1 MPAAAAPPLEWV
13 HGVVEG
19 VRFVDER
26 FVDERLVDE
35 RFVDGCHD
43 AAFTAHAECSDEGA
57 PGDQAALGDE
67 LSLLASLER
76 TIRWAQAEQYRLVES
91 ARARHARVE
100 GVADVSTAAEREFA
114 TRSFVAELATT
125 LVVPEP
131 VASRLAADAGRLT
144 GPRSA
149 TLEALAAGEVAIGHV
164 RSMLEITQ
172 TLPADAADEVER
184 VALADASARTSSAFR
199 RRLHRLRERLH
210 PEPLGARR
218 LRAIDERRVVL
229 DPAPDGMAW
238 LSLFLEAERGVAIVA
253 RLDTL
258 AAASEPDRSDS
269 RTKAQ
274 RSADTAADLLLAG
287 ALEGGD
293 RDLCAATGR
302 VAAQITVTVP
312 VLTLLGVTDE
322 PGELDGYGPIDAE
335 TARRLA
341 AHAPTLRRLLVHPET
356 GAALSYGRTSY
367 RAGADLAG
375 YLRVRDG
382 RCRFPGCARRA
393 DRTDLDHTVAWAHGG
408 ATSHDNLASLCRAHH
423 RLKHESGWRVVHE
436 PGGVM
441 RWTSPAGHTLRTRPE
456 RPFTPVTRGAAPPP
470 DPNPPNVGT
479 SCEPAANEFADP
491 DPPWLHARGV

>member
-1 MPAAAAPPLEWV
+1 MPATAAPPLE
-13 HGVVEG
+13 G
-19 VRFVDER
+19 VRGVAEAVRFGERLADEQSFDERFLDERFVDARFLDER
-26 FVDERLVDE
+26 FVDERFLDERFVDE

-43 AAFTAHAECSDEGA
+43 AALAVVPESSDE
-57 PGDQAALGDE
+57 AALGDE

-76 TIRWAQAEQYRLVES
+76 TIRWAQAEQYRLIES

-100 GVADVSTAAEREFA
+100 GVAEVSTGAQRELA

-131 VASRLAADAGRLT
+131 VAGRLVADAGRLT

-149 TLEALAAGEVAIGHV
+149 TLEALAAGDVAIGHV

-184 VALADASARTSSAFR
+184 VALADAGTRTSSAFR

-210 PEPLGARR
+210 PEPLGARH
-218 LRAIDERRVVL
+218 LRAVEERRVVL

-238 LSLFLEAERGVAIVA
+238 LSMFLEAERAVAIVA
-253 RLDTL
+253 RLDAL
-258 AAASEPDRSDS
+258 AAASDPDRPDS

-274 RSADTAADLLLAG
+274 CSADLAADLLLAG
-287 ALEGGD
+287 TLDAAD
-293 RDLCAATGR
+293 RHLAAATGR
-302 VAAQITVTVP
+302 VAAQVAVTVP
-312 VLTLLGVTDE
+312 VLSLLGATDE

-356 GAALSYGRTSY
+356 GAVLSYGRASY

-375 YLRVRDG
+375 YLRIRDG
-382 RCRFPGCARRA
+382 RCRFR
-393 DRTDLDHTVAWAHGG
+393 
-408 ATSHDNLASLCRAHH
+408 
-423 RLKHESGWRVVHE
+423 
-436 PGGVM
+436 
-441 RWTSPAGHTLRTRPE
+441 
-456 RPFTPVTRGAAPPP
+456 AAPAAPTAP
-470 DPNPPNVGT
+470 T
-479 SCEPAANEFADP
+479 SIT
-491 DPPWLHARGV
+491 PWPGRTAVRPRTTIWRASAGRITA